1 MNTSEIKLNNY
12 LEMISRIY
20 KLPTYSPALLRE
32 LLKYV
37 DADGIITLSK
47 WRKQNIAKEVGI
59 NVYTVNNAL
68 QVYKR
73 TGIVN
78 WEAVSVFTLNSN
90 LFGKEFHGSYDGEF
104 KKLNL
109 RLVIEFPDG
118 VLGVQSKV
126 TGGAI

>member
-1 MNTSEIKLNNY
+1 MNTTEIKLNNY
-12 LEMISRIY
+12 LEMVSRIY

-47 WRKQNIAKEVGI
+47 LRKQNIAKEVGI
-59 NVYTVNNAL
+59 NVYTINNAL

-78 WEAVSVFTLNSN
+78 WEAVSVFTLNGN
-90 LFGKEFHGSYDGEF
+90 IFGKEFHGAYDGEF

-109 RLVIEFPDG
+109 RLVIEFPDS